1 VHDAGDG
8 WEEVILAGNFSEV
21 LEFQCWVLRGAGL
34 DNLDFSMKTIP
45 VSVLVAGLVLP
56 VVCFA
61 QPAVR
66 SESVSPRG
74 GQGERRGAGGAF
86 MEAWKTADVNADGVI
101 SQDEFEAMPRVAR
114 LPQEKRVQLF
124 KRLDK
129 SGDGGLSRSELG
141 RFGRPADAQGPPLK
155 RLWELDVDRSG
166 GVSFDEFK
174 VGGFFKKLPPEKQ
187 EVVFKRLDT
196 DGDGVI
202 SPKDRPEVPFKKPDG
217 KRGPKAEVPMHGG
230 GAAAKTESSGKKLD
244 LDGDGALT
252 FEEFR
257 LGSAVKAL
265 TEDQQEDRFEL
276 LDQNGDGK
284 ISPEDAPPPK

>member
-1 VHDAGDG
+1 MHDAGDG
-8 WEEVILAGNFSEV
+8 WKEVILAGNFSAV
-21 LEFQCWVLRGAGL
+21 LEFHCWILRGAGL
-34 DNLDFSMKTIP
+34 DNLDSFMKTIP

-61 QPAVR
+61 QPAGR
-66 SESVSPRG
+66 PEGVSPRG
-74 GQGERRGAGGAF
+74 GQGEGRGAGGGF
-86 MEAWKTADVNADGVI
+86 METWKTADVNADGVI
-101 SQDEFEAMPRVAR
+101 SQDEFGAMPRVTR
-114 LPQEKRVQLF
+114 LPLEKRAQVF

-129 SGDGGLSRSELG
+129 SGDGKLSRSELG

-155 RLWELDVDRSG
+155 RLWELDVDQSG

-187 EVVFKRLDT
+187 DVVFNRLDT

-202 SPKDRPEVPFKKPDG
+202 SAKDRPEAPFKKPDG
-217 KRGPKAEVPMHGG
+217 KRGPKPEVSQRGG
-230 GAAAKTESSGKKLD
+230 GAAGKTGSSGKKLD

-252 FEEFR
+252 FEEYR
-257 LGSAVKAL
+257 LGPAVKEL

-284 ISPEDAPPPK
+284 ISPDDAPPPN